1 MFVLSFETF
10 GGPEVL
16 HYVERPDPA
25 VLPGHVLVDVK
36 AAGVNFADIYR
47 RRGKYRELGESPYIN
62 GYEGAG
68 VVSAVGDGVS
78 GISIGDRIGFVDVA
92 RANVSKLNVPADRAI
107 PLPDNVG
114 YETAAAILLQGL
126 TAQYLCEDSAVI
138 AQGDWVLVHSAAGG
152 VGRHLVRFC
161 KAKGARVIAMA
172 SSPEKRKIAQDL
184 GAEIALSYDEDWV
197 TTVRTMT
204 NGGAN
209 VVYDAVGSTL
219 DKSIQAARPRG
230 VIVTYGMSDAP
241 PGPVD
246 PLTLM
251 QTSKAL
257 RGAELW
263 DYLESAAER
272 TRRSTLLFAALS
284 SGIVQVPPIETFALA
299 DGRDAHQRLE
309 DRSFSG
315 KVVLIPSV

>member
-1 MFVLSFETF
+1 MFALSFEAF

-16 HYVERPDPA
+16 QYVELPDPP

-47 RRGKYRELGESPYIN
+47 RRGTYRELGDPPYIN

-68 VVSAVGDGVS
+68 IVSAVGAGVS
-78 GISIGDRIGFVDVA
+78 GIRIGDRIGFVDVA
-92 RANVSKLNVPADRAI
+92 RANVSRLNVPADRAI
-107 PLPDNVG
+107 PLPDDVD
-114 YETAAAILLQGL
+114 YETAAAVLLQGL
-126 TAQYLCEDSAVI
+126 TAQYLCEDSTVI
-138 AQGDWVLVHSAAGG
+138 APGDWVVVHSAAGG

-161 KAKGARVIAMA
+161 RAKGARVIAMA
-172 SSPEKRKIAQDL
+172 SSPEKRQIAQDL
-184 GAEIALSYDEDWV
+184 GADVMFGYEHDWV
-197 TTVRTMT
+197 SAVRDMT
-204 NGGAN
+204 EGGAH

-219 DKSIQAARPRG
+219 DKSIEAARPRG

-246 PLTLM
+246 PLVLM
-251 QTSKAL
+251 QSSKAL

-263 DYLESAAER
+263 DYLDSAAER
-272 TRRSTLLFAALS
+272 ARRSARLFAALS
-284 SGIVQVPPIETFALA
+284 SGILQVPPIETFALS
-299 DGRDAHQRLE
+299 DGRRAHQRLE

-315 KVVLIPSV
+315 KVVLIPSM